1 MPWHLGRN
9 NKSKGRLKIDLTV
22 LFRRHSNVEYMMK
35 PSSYASEKKGKNGIK
50 RIINAFGYSKDGL
63 AAAYRYES
71 AFRQVFWL
79 NLILIVLALFL
90 NFGSATKM
98 VLVIASFISLITEL
112 FNTAIEAAVDH
123 TSTEK
128 HELAKRAKDAGSAA
142 QLMAL
147 LMLFIVWIVALTA

>member
-1 MPWHLGRN
+1 M
-9 NKSKGRLKIDLTV
+9 RLVIPKTDWLPRIV
-22 LFRRHSNVEYMMK
+22 MK
-35 PSSYASEKKGKNGIK
+35 AHFAK
-50 RIINAFGYSKDGL
+50 F
-63 AAAYRYES
+63 
-71 AFRQVFWL
+71 FWL

-90 NFGSATKM
+90 DFGPVTKM
-98 VLVIASFISLITEL
+98 VLVVASFISLITEL

>member
-1 MPWHLGRN
+1 LPV
-9 NKSKGRLKIDLTV
+9 D
-22 LFRRHSNVEYMMK
+22 FF
-35 PSSYASEKKGKNGIK
+35 K

-90 NFGSATKM
+90 DFGPATKM
-98 VLVIASFISLITEL
+98 VLIVASFISLITEL

-147 LMLFIVWIVALTA
+147 FMLFIVWIIALTA